1 MEYNL
6 LSQINPTRH
15 NWRIKVRITRMWQVS
30 GTSKG
35 KDFSSLELILI
46 DEEGQGI
53 TASIGQKDLNKFSKS
68 VVEGHRYYIRNFQ
81 VSKQERKFKAIPSTY
96 TNFFT
101 SWTIIEEI
109 CAEVSVNLPR
119 YIFNFVDYDDL
130 DHRARH
136 GQGLIDIIGQLTA
149 VHPVVHSSSLN
160 GPSARREVEL
170 RDLSD
175 RLLSVTLWGEHATS
189 FLFHLGIYVYAI
201 CLSIASSILISCYDF
216 PCFYFHVLDTGAPR
230 CQSNPAT
237 KWYIN
242 IDIPEVNAFRA
253 SLHGRGSEVLLLP
266 GDGDAAAGGVDEEN
280 ANRKTVSE
288 LLSLNPYDSNDVR
301 FTCHASIKEIDV
313 TNGWWYKGCSICK
326 KGLKP
331 TLQGFECTNCNETE
345 PVVVVPRYK
354 LNLVIEDATGRT
366 KIFMFGGVAEQ
377 VVRRTAVELVE
388 ESSSNQILLP
398 GPFVVISVQT
408 FRTGQLC
415 FQARRVFMPPRIQR
429 GGANVTLKNIPK
441 KDPPATASTG
451 PSSTTPDKEPDD
463 GRSPSLT
470 ANSIDPGD
478 ESTPLPNSQSPTPEK
493 KSSTKGKEAVS
504 PGTREEQGNV
514 LGKRSRTARKE
525 LLYSKKEKAS
535 EE

>member
-35 KDFSSLELILI
+35 KDFSSLELVLI
-46 DEEGQGI
+46 DEE
-53 TASIGQKDLNKFSKS
+53 KDLNKFSKS

-109 CAEVSVNLPR
+109 CSEVSVNLPR

-160 GPSARREVEL
+160 GPSARRELEL

-189 FLFHLGIYVYAI
+189 FGPIQNTTSTAKEIQTTIQDVGYYAPCGPNLSKVLCSLHLQVPDLGVSSPKLTTWGIP
-201 CLSIASSILISCYDF
+201 L
-216 PCFYFHVLDTGAPR
+216 GAPR

-253 SLHGRGSEVLLLP
+253 SLQGRGSEVLLLP

-398 GPFVVISVQT
+398 GALRALVGRSYVFQVVISVQT

-429 GGANVTLKNIPK
+429 
-441 KDPPATASTG
+441 D
-451 PSSTTPDKEPDD
+451 DD

-478 ESTPLPNSQSPTPEK
+478 ESTPPPNSQSPTPEK

-525 LLYSKKEKAS
+525 LLYSKKEKAR